1 MKHTRKKI
9 RKTKQYLT
17 RLRNARSRKNKSIKQ
32 MRKTKRIMRGGNT
45 FTPDYNTYDNMMRL
59 KDAEEYLTK
68 IKEKQEGINSARIE
82 AWSRAKSIFSV
93 DNKIHKKYAIA
104 LDDAVIL
111 SDIIIKQ
118 TKEYINNLMKQSKIN
133 TTTK

>member
-1 MKHTRKKI
+1 MENKI
-9 RKTKQYLT
+9 YNYYRFFGW
-17 RLRNARSRKNKSIKQ
+17 SIIAVVFAFLVNNILQ
-32 MRKTKRIMRGGNT
+32 LS
-45 FTPDYNTYDNMMRL
+45 FSF
-59 KDAEEYLTK
+59 
-68 IKEKQEGINSARIE
+68 Q
-82 AWSRAKSIFSV
+82 SIFSV

-118 TKEYINNLMKQSKIN
+118 TKEYIENLMNQSKIN